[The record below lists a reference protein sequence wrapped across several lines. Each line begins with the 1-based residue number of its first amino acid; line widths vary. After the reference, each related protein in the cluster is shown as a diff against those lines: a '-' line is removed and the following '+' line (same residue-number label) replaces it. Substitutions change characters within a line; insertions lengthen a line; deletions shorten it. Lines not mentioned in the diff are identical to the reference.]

1 MEENCGAEN
10 LAGVRY
16 SETGTEV
23 GVTLL
28 AIKDDF
34 LDRTLANI
42 PGILGKLDYVAE
54 FREDGRYVHWGL
66 ERIYGPEI
74 MQRTLSDVHRALF
87 LQVLRTKLGRLWE
100 DVNRAAAAEQA
111 EVREYLEKVLREPD
125 SLVPASLGGGS
136 ATHFNSV
143 VVALWSLLR

>member
-1 MEENCGAEN
+1 M
-10 LAGVRY
+10 
-16 SETGTEV
+16 
-23 GVTLL
+23 TLL

-42 PGILGKLDYVAE
+42 PGLLGKLDYVAE
-54 FREDGRYVHWGL
+54 LREDGRYLHWGL
-66 ERIYGPEI
+66 ERIYGAEI

-87 LQVLRTKLGRLWE
+87 LQVLRTPLGRLLE
-100 DVNRAAAAEQA
+100 DVRRAAAAERLEITQ
-111 EVREYLEKVLREPD
+111 YLEKVLREPH

-143 VVALWSLLR
+143 VAALWSLLR